1 MKGCCTWS
9 KGADKDL
16 NWRGRLSS
24 LFLGYSPLTGT
35 CRLLTCCRDAK
46 VSDTRRWNL
55 CEQQTTHQPPWPP
68 EQPAASTPHAEQYQ
82 NAGPAPPMTANVKGD
97 SVHLQKGTPQGAHL
111 LQGGHE

>member
-46 VSDTRRWNL
+46 VYLTQDGGICVSSRQPTNHPGHQNSLLPVHHMQSSTRM
-55 CEQQTTHQPPWPP
+55 Q
-68 EQPAASTPHAEQYQ
+68 APH
-82 NAGPAPPMTANVKGD
+82 
-97 SVHLQKGTPQGAHL
+97 PQ
-111 LQGGHE
+111 